1 MHRGIETEVQRKEKS
16 GEGMTM
22 TDAQYRTREKWAT
35 YRWRMYSRLLMKNP
49 RYDIRDKNMM
59 WFIAGLTVEQR
70 KRAEGV

>member
-1 MHRGIETEVQRKEKS
+1 
-16 GEGMTM
+16 MTM